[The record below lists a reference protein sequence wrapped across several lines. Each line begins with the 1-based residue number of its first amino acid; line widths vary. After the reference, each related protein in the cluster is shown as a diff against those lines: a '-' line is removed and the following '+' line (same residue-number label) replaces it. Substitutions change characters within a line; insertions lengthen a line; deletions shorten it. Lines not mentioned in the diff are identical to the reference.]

1 MVVFYRPISRSLPLS
16 RSLARRIIN
25 TDTDTNRNW
34 PGRSPWNGENSR
46 RVNLNFF
53 YCVLTCHT
61 CDHAIKVSRF
71 FVFSVPSANGEGPPR
86 VGDRHL
92 RISDNPA
99 IFPPRS
105 HYNAC
110 SRYRPPYAIFHSA
123 RAFLPPSFDS
133 NEWTLCVTLYN
144 PDRKIFLKSRISRIK
159 NNVVFLSLENKIGN
173 ERKKEFIFTIVSI
186 VGKDIGPA
194 FPRER
199 SDVVQLL
206 LMVDRY
212 YFCPLECVWLTVY
225 LFRWP
230 VNVAGH

>member
-1 MVVFYRPISRSLPLS
+1 MPHVWSRDQSI
-16 RSLARRIIN
+16 A
-25 TDTDTNRNW
+25 
-34 PGRSPWNGENSR
+34 
-46 RVNLNFF
+46 V
-53 YCVLTCHT
+53 
-61 CDHAIKVSRF
+61 

>member
-186 VGKDIGPA
+186 VGKDIGY
-194 FPRER
+194 PR
-199 SDVVQLL
+199 
-206 LMVDRY
+206 
-212 YFCPLECVWLTVY
+212 
-225 LFRWP
+225 FR
-230 VNVAGH
+230 VNGRTSCSFY

>member
-1 MVVFYRPISRSLPLS
+1 MPHVWSRDQSI
-16 RSLARRIIN
+16 A
-25 TDTDTNRNW
+25 
-34 PGRSPWNGENSR
+34 
-46 RVNLNFF
+46 V
-53 YCVLTCHT
+53 
-61 CDHAIKVSRF
+61 

-159 NNVVFLSLENKIGN
+159 NNVVFLSW
-173 ERKKEFIFTIVSI
+173 KKERIHFQSLGRISAPRFRVNGRTSCSFYWWWIATIS
-186 VGKDIGPA
+186 A
-194 FPRER
+194 R
-199 SDVVQLL
+199 SS
-206 LMVDRY
+206 
-212 YFCPLECVWLTVY
+212 VY
-225 LFRWP
+225 
-230 VNVAGH
+230 G